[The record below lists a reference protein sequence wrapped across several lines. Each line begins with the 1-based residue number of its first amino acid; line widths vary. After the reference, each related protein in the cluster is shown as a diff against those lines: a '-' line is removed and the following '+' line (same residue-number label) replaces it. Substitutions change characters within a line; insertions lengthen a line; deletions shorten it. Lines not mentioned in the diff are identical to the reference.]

1 MADDAG
7 ENNGRGR
14 VTGLLELCPFT
25 RSRTTQ
31 GLSGGTVSRNPTHLV
46 LALLAATLL
55 GLIAIQ
61 HPDAIPALTLAV
73 AVFVAVVAL
82 LP

>member
-1 MADDAG
+1 M
-7 ENNGRGR
+7 
-14 VTGLLELCPFT
+14 
-25 RSRTTQ
+25 SRNP
-31 GLSGGTVSRNPTHLV
+31 NPTHLV
-46 LALLAATLL
+46 LALVAATLF
-55 GLIAIQ
+55 GVIAVQ